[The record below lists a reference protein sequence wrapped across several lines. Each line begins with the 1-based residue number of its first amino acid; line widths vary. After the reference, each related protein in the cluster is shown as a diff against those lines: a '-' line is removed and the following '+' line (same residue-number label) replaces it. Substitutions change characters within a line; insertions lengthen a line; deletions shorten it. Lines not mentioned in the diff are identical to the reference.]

1 MNKELKEKIAVN
13 AANEWCRCFKCDGR
27 VNATG
32 YACEKDKRL
41 TCHKWYDGYRTALLA
56 LEEAENTSKVTS
68 KVREDLELTWEDMRE
83 LHIIFTE
90 VDTEIELCKT
100 DIIAET
106 LGYYQE
112 VLRRFK
118 ERKVRL

>member
-13 AANEWCRCFKCDGR
+13 AANEWCRCFKCDVR